1 MKSLLY
7 TSIATVTLAA
17 TFTTTGC
24 RVPPPTDDG
33 DTVAASVFEPEDTAV
48 AAARRVAKQKV
59 QAAQKD
65 SNGIYYIGSGSTR
78 AMLQLVSYPSR
89 RDTIFYSKTRHV
101 KVKGSAAI
109 GNVVRVGFYLFN
121 GRDSLVNYVE
131 QLPYNG
137 LPQTTPQK

>member
-7 TSIATVTLAA
+7 TSAAALTLAA
-17 TFTTTGC
+17 AFTTTGC

-48 AAARRVAKQKV
+48 LAARRAARQKV

-65 SNGIYYIGSGSTR
+65 SDGIFYIGSGSTR
-78 AMLQLVSYPSR
+78 AMLQLVSYPSK

-131 QLPYNG
+131 QLPDEG
-137 LPQTTPQK
+137 APQTTPQK

>member
-7 TSIATVTLAA
+7 TSIAAVTMAA

-48 AAARRVAKQKV
+48 AAARRAARQKV
-59 QAAQKD
+59 QVAQKD
-65 SNGIYYIGSGSTR
+65 SDGIYYIGSGSTR

-121 GRDSLVNYVE
+121 GRDTLVNYVE
-131 QLPYNG
+131 QLPENG
-137 LPQTTPQK
+137 VSDATLQK

>member
-7 TSIATVTLAA
+7 TSAAAVTLTAA
-17 TFTTTGC
+17 FMTTGC

-33 DTVAASVFEPEDTAV
+33 DTVAASVFEPEDTSV
-48 AAARRVAKQKV
+48 MAARRAAKLKV

-65 SNGIYYIGSGSTR
+65 SSGIYYIGSGSTR

-131 QLPYNG
+131 QVPENG
-137 LPQTTPQK
+137 SPESTLQK

>member
-1 MKSLLY
+1 M
-7 TSIATVTLAA
+7 AA

-48 AAARRVAKQKV
+48 AAARRAARQKV
-59 QAAQKD
+59 QVAQKD
-65 SNGIYYIGSGSTR
+65 SDGIYYIGSGSTR

-131 QLPYNG
+131 QLPENG
-137 LPQTTPQK
+137 VSDATLQK

>member
-7 TSIATVTLAA
+7 TSIAAVTIAA

-48 AAARRVAKQKV
+48 AAARRAAKHKV
-59 QAAQKD
+59 QALQKD
-65 SNGIYYIGSGSTR
+65 SDGIYYIGSGSTR
-78 AMLQLVSYPSR
+78 AMLQLVSYPSK

-131 QLPYNG
+131 QLPVNDVSEAT
-137 LPQTTPQK
+137 LQK